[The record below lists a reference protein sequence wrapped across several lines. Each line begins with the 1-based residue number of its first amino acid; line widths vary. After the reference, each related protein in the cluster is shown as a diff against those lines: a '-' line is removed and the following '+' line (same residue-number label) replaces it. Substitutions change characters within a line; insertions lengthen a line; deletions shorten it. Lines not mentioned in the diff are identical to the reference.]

1 MLSTAD
7 TVMRPASAL
16 LGEWLSEES
25 DSVSGVRSDV
35 LASERAALTAQIARS
50 VSQMDDETIDGDA
63 LDALTDH
70 IAGLLARM
78 EELRLAQM
86 LTSRAATDTWLASI
100 DLV

>member
-1 MLSTAD
+1 MAMLTPAV

-16 LGEWLSEES
+16 LGGWLPT
-25 DSVSGVRSDV
+25 RT
-35 LASERAALTAQIARS
+35 AATVDALEDEHVMLSAEIARS
-50 VSQMDDETIDGDA
+50 VSQMDDETLDGDA
-63 LDALTDH
+63 LDTLTDH

-86 LTSRAATDTWLASI
+86 LTSRAATDTWLASF

>member
-1 MLSTAD
+1 MLTPAV
-7 TVMRPASAL
+7 TLMRPASAM
-16 LGEWLSEES
+16 LGEWLPPRDGATVGAHADEHVMLSAE
-25 DSVSGVRSDV
+25 
-35 LASERAALTAQIARS
+35 IARS
-50 VSQMDDETIDGDA
+50 VCQMDDETLDGEA